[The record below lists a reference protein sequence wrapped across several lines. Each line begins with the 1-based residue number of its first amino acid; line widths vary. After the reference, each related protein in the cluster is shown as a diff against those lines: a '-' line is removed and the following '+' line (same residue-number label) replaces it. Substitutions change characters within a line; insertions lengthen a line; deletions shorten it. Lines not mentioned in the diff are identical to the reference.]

1 MKKREKFH
9 DFISK
14 VELLDSLTSMEKDK
28 ICDCLK
34 TRQYRPGEKVLSEGD
49 DGDCFYILISGKCI
63 ATKQDKEKGTE
74 KTVYEFGE
82 NDYFGELA
90 LLKNE
95 PRAASIVAVNDIEV
109 AFIDRAAFKRLLGP
123 LDEILKRNAHRY
135 EKYIESKN

>member
-1 MKKREKFH
+1 MALLYNAPRAATIKAKEKCKLWVLDRETFNHIVKDSVMKKREKFH

-63 ATKQDKEKGTE
+63 ATK
-74 KTVYEFGE
+74 
-82 NDYFGELA
+82 
-90 LLKNE
+90 
-95 PRAASIVAVNDIEV
+95 
-109 AFIDRAAFKRLLGP
+109 
-123 LDEILKRNAHRY
+123 
-135 EKYIESKN
+135 